1 MTILCPAEFAEAAE
15 FATQADDAL
24 EAAIFSAGDVTLRRQ
39 LEQRRGQGVKTLL
52 ACFRSLARSDAMDNS
67 DPHFPEDSE
76 VTFPDGRRYTIAALG
91 KYRLPLR
98 ETFVYHDLA
107 PHSFF
112 FKEEWLD
119 RDTRQPVTVYDRCW
133 FIFNDGRTQAVADA
147 LDADELDQ
155 AVREGRATRTFF
167 ADEASKAAFAKKAMR
182 ETMRRRQGMCGGV
195 IYHANYGID
204 GKAMPYGSWST
215 HT

>member
-1 MTILCPAEFAEAAE
+1 MTILCPAEFAEAAQ
-15 FATQADDAL
+15 FAAQADDAL
-24 EAAIFSAGDVTLRRQ
+24 EATLFSTGDVELRKQ
-39 LEQRRGQGVKTLL
+39 LVQKRGQGTKTLL
-52 ACFRSLARSDAMDNS
+52 ACFMRLAQSDATDNS

-76 VTFPDGRRYTIAALG
+76 VAFPDGKRYTIAALG

-98 ETFVYHDLA
+98 ETFVYRDFA

-119 RDTRQPVTVYDRCW
+119 RDTRQPVTMYDRCW
-133 FIFNDGRTQAVADA
+133 YIFNDGMTQAAADA
-147 LDADELDQ
+147 MDTNWLDQ
-155 AVREGRATRTFF
+155 AVRDGLATRTFF
-167 ADEASKAAFAKKAMR
+167 ADAAKAAFAKKAVR
-182 ETMRRRQGMCGGV
+182 ETMCRRQGMCGGV

-204 GKAMPYGSWST
+204 GRAMPYGSWST